1 MQAGCDTG
9 LRETGVKIFPCHLF
23 PLACYFLPPHAPC
36 PQLSGPLSRF
46 FPTPLTG
53 KAASRKGRG
62 RRARAS
68 DSSTPSDSSKAER
81 CLTHLTS
88 TWETNRTEGPPG
100 FVTGR
105 LGLRQPGVPSARRQ
119 HPPTARHQ
127 NGNAPGMQGAAG
139 GSFHANET
147 SQICQL
153 GLVMARLYSSLC

>member
-1 MQAGCDTG
+1 MQEKQLPDGSRNTHPRTGGSEMQAGCDTG

-23 PLACYFLPPHAPC
+23 PLACYFLPPHVPC
-36 PQLSGPLSRF
+36 PQLSGSLSRF
-46 FPTPLTG
+46 FPTLLTG

-68 DSSTPSDSSKAER
+68 DGSTPSDSNKAER

-88 TWETNRTEGPPG
+88 TWETNCTESPPG

-105 LGLRQPGVPSARRQ
+105 LGLRQPGVPPARRQ

-127 NGNAPGMQGAAG
+127 ERECSGDAG
-139 GSFHANET
+139 S
-147 SQICQL
+147 SR
-153 GLVMARLYSSLC
+153 GLFPR